1 MRPTLEDAIAL
12 AARAHR
18 GQVDKSGEP
27 YILHSLRVMLKQESE
42 AARIVAVLHDVV
54 EDTAV
59 SINGLRAAGFDDEI
73 CDAIDSLTRRPDEIY
88 EDMIARVAANPIA
101 RRVKL
106 ADLEDNM
113 DPRRRLDGAREAER
127 QGRYREAHAR
137 LLGAAPQSKM
147 EPL

>member
-1 MRPTLEDAIAL
+1 MEDAIAL

-27 YILHSLRVMLKQESE
+27 YILHSLRVMLKQQSE

-59 SINGLRAAGFDDEI
+59 TISDLRSAGYDDEV
-73 CDAIDSLTRRPDEIY
+73 CDAVDSVTRRPDETY
-88 EDMIARVAANPIA
+88 EAMISRVAANPIA

-113 DPRRRLDGAREAER
+113 DPRRRLEGAREAQR
-127 QGRYREAHAR
+127 QARYREARLR
-137 LLGAAPQSKM
+137 LLAAAPESKM